1 MIERLTPAGARARA
15 GELMSLYREAFRAPP
30 WNEDEAAVAAFGE
43 RLRADS
49 SRDGFV
55 AVLAVEEGRPRGFGT
70 AWRTS
75 APFPRDRSYG
85 EVLAALGPEAV
96 ERSLVGALEVDEL
109 AVAPHARGR
118 GLAGRLLAELCAGE
132 PRCWLLTS
140 AGAPDAVRLY
150 ERLGWR
156 RLNAAGEVIV
166 FTRRDE
172 G

>member
-1 MIERLTPAGARARA
+1 MIERLTPARARARA
-15 GELMSLYREAFRAPP
+15 GELTGLYREAFRAPP

-43 RLRADS
+43 RLRADTR
-49 SRDGFV
+49 RDAFV
-55 AVLAVEEGRPRGFGT
+55 AVLAVEEGRPCGFGT
-70 AWRTS
+70 AWRTP

-85 EVLAALGPEAV
+85 ELLAALGPEEV
-96 ERSLVGALEVDEL
+96 KRSLIGALEVDEL

-140 AGAPDAVRLY
+140 AEAPDAVGLY

-156 RLNAAGEVIV
+156 RLNEAGKVIA
-166 FTRRDE
+166 FTRRGE